1 MLIAALPSP
10 SKHRSRLI
18 LTLLDGATRLTRSQC
33 CGRRRPTACP
43 EGIKRVTPVLQFQND
58 AAEVTLA
65 AVRQDAPPKLVAVC
79 YEIITDSP
87 EIEQRL
93 QLLHRNIPKYG

>member
-1 MLIAALPSP
+1 M
-10 SKHRSRLI
+10 
-18 LTLLDGATRLTRSQC
+18 
-33 CGRRRPTACP
+33 
-43 EGIKRVTPVLQFQND
+43 TPVLQFQND

-79 YEIITDSP
+79 YEIITDSL

-93 QLLHRNIPKYG
+93 QLFRIGRQFIQRDARVFHASGPASPAASVARQRAGLRQQA